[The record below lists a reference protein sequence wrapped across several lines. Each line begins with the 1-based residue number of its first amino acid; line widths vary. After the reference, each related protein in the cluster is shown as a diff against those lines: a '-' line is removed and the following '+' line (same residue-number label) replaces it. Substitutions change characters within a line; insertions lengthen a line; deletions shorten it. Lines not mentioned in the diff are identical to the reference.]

1 MLQTD
6 ELRKQSMGNNSPVL
20 EEEQYMRRM
29 NRNITRLTAAVIT
42 AAALSACSQGPKEMA
57 LTGTQVEETR
67 ETVPATT
74 MAEELEEKKEL
85 KDPATLQGASID
97 DQITVNAVSHV
108 TGVPDKATL
117 TFGVMTSGDN
127 VKAAQDENSNESKKI
142 IDTLNALN
150 VENKNI
156 KTTDYSIYPNYTYD
170 NDTGASTIS
179 SYTVN
184 TTLTVSDIPVEDSAS
199 VISGCVEAGINNMTG
214 ITYTCS
220 NYDTLYEQALTAA
233 VAEAQ
238 GKAQALA
245 DASGRTL
252 GAVEHIQEGY
262 SDDGIAYGS
271 AKLEAAAS
279 DTSGQAEPQI
289 LPGSAV
295 VTAPFYCDYGIN
307 ITLGENFY
315 SNYNLILLDGAKIT
329 FGDNVFIAP
338 NCVFTTAAHPIDT
351 QQRNQGLEIAL
362 PITVGDNVWFGA
374 NVTVLPG
381 VTIGSDTVIGAGS
394 VVTKDIPS
402 GVVAVGNPCRVLRE
416 ITDADKNKY
425 PVFSEARK

>member
-97 DQITVNAVSHV
+97 DQITVNAVSQV

-150 VENKNI
+150 IENKNI

-179 SYTVN
+179 SYTVD

-295 VTAPFYCDYGIN
+295 VTAN
-307 ITLGENFY
+307 IT
-315 SNYNLILLDGAKIT
+315 
-329 FGDNVFIAP
+329 
-338 NCVFTTAAHPIDT
+338 
-351 QQRNQGLEIAL
+351 
-362 PITVGDNVWFGA
+362 
-374 NVTVLPG
+374 VTYH
-381 VTIGSDTVIGAGS
+381 
-394 VVTKDIPS
+394 
-402 GVVAVGNPCRVLRE
+402 LR
-416 ITDADKNKY
+416 
-425 PVFSEARK
+425 